1 MSFFDNPKNFGLA
14 AVIIGIVSLITGIVN
29 AVNAAIADP
38 MLEGALVASVG
49 TILYGILIL
58 GIGLPIYRGEDTN
71 TLSILGKFVRFV
83 GVATIVVNIFIG
95 AGQIVDGDT
104 AVGATTIVVGLIL
117 GLILIWIAGRIVDGK
132 VDTLDRI
139 VWIIL
144 VVVFLILTIFSLV
157 GIFTAFMGDAE
168 ILDKALRS
176 ILSLCEFI
184 LYIFLLI
191 GVLSDDVKTKMGM

>member
-1 MSFFDNPKNFGLA
+1 MSFFDNPKHFGLA